1 MTARSSQGI
10 VVMAV
15 FEHDFL
21 ISYAHIDDQALVE
34 GEPGWIAR
42 LHRLLEIRVGQ
53 LLGEQPKIWRD
64 PKLQGNDY
72 FADTILERLPRI
84 AALVSVLSPRYVH
97 SEWCTRELKEFCR
110 ASEKSGGIRI
120 ADKSRIFK
128 VVKTPV
134 PREQHPDEV
143 QPLLGYEFYVVD
155 PQSGRPRELSQA
167 AYGPDAERAFLTKL
181 DDLAYDITKLLEVVK
196 NGKEET
202 AQPQT
207 SKGTVYL
214 AETSFDLR
222 DEREAI
228 KRDLIR
234 NGYEVLPDQP
244 LPLVASDFTQL
255 VRDQLA
261 RCSLAVH
268 LIGHTYGVVPD
279 GASRSL
285 VVLQQELATERSA
298 AGGLSRLI
306 WMAPGLEVED
316 ERQRD
321 FVQHLQTSPEV
332 HAHAELLEV
341 PLEDLKT
348 TIHLKLTPPAAAKSG
363 KEAKSSAKELL
374 RLYLICDQQDLEA
387 TRPVEDFLFDQGFEV
402 TLPMFDDDE
411 AQARSDHEESL
422 CSCDAVLFFYGE
434 AGEPWLRR
442 KLRELQKS
450 AALGREKPLLARG
463 IYVAAP
469 LNPQKE
475 RFRTLE
481 ATVLRESA
489 AGFSPDVFAPL
500 LAEIE
505 AARG

>member
-1 MTARSSQGI
+1 
-10 VVMAV
+10 MAA

-21 ISYAHIDDQALVE
+21 ISYAHLDDESLVE
-34 GEPGWIAR
+34 GEPGWVAR

-53 LLGEQPKIWRD
+53 LLGEKPKIWRD

-72 FADTILERLPRI
+72 FADTIVERFPRV
-84 AALVSVLSPRYVH
+84 AALVSVLSPRYIN

-155 PQSGRPRELSQA
+155 PQTGRPRELFQ
-167 AYGPDAERAFLTKL
+167 AYGPDAERAFLAKL
-181 DDLAYDITKLLEVVK
+181 DDLAYDIAKLLELVK
-196 NGKEET
+196 NGKEVT
-202 AQPQT
+202 RPQA

-214 AETSFDLR
+214 AETSFDMR
-222 DEREAI
+222 DERETI
-228 KRDLIR
+228 KRDLVR

-244 LPLVASDFTQL
+244 LPLYVSDLEEF
-255 VRDQLA
+255 VRGQLA
-261 RCSLAVH
+261 RCTLSVH
-268 LIGHTYGVVPD
+268 LIGQTYGVVPD

-285 VVLQQELATERSA
+285 VVLQQELAAERSA
-298 AGGLSRLI
+298 VSGLTRLI
-306 WMAPGLEVED
+306 WMAPDLAVED
-316 ERQRD
+316 ERQREL
-321 FVQHLQTSPEV
+321 VEYLQTSPAV
-332 HAHAELLEV
+332 HAQAELLQV

-348 TIHLKLTPPAAAKSG
+348 AIHAKLAPPPIRTATRTMRIYVG
-363 KEAKSSAKELL
+363 DVP
-374 RLYLICDQQDLEA
+374 RIYLICDQQDLEA
-387 TRPVEDFLFDQGFEV
+387 TRPLEDFIFNEGFEVMLPLFDQ
-402 TLPMFDDDE
+402 DE
-411 AQARSDHEESL
+411 AQARIDHEESL
-422 CSCDAVLFFYGE
+422 CTCDAVLLFYGE

-450 AALGREKPLLARG
+450 AGLGREKPLLARG

-469 LNPQKE
+469 ITPQKE

-481 ATVLRESA
+481 ATVLHEPA
-489 AGFSPDVFAPL
+489 EKGAPAGLERFLQA
-500 LAEIE
+500 IKK
-505 AARG
+505 ARGTTK

>member
-1 MTARSSQGI
+1 
-10 VVMAV
+10 MAA

-21 ISYAHIDDQALVE
+21 ISYAHLDDESLVE
-34 GEPGWIAR
+34 GEPGWVAR

-53 LLGEQPKIWRD
+53 LLGEKPKIWRD

-72 FADTILERLPRI
+72 FADTIVERFPRV
-84 AALVSVLSPRYVH
+84 AALVSVLSPRYIN

-155 PQSGRPRELSQA
+155 PQTGRPRELFQ
-167 AYGPDAERAFLTKL
+167 AYGPDAERAFLAKL
-181 DDLAYDITKLLEVVK
+181 DDLAYDIAKLLELVK
-196 NGKEET
+196 NGKEVT
-202 AQPQT
+202 RPQA

-214 AETSFDLR
+214 AETSFDMR
-222 DEREAI
+222 DERETI
-228 KRDLIR
+228 KRDLVR

-244 LPLVASDFTQL
+244 LPLYVSDFEGF
-255 VRDQLA
+255 VRGQLA
-261 RCSLAVH
+261 RCTLSVH
-268 LIGHTYGVVPD
+268 LIGQTYGVVPD

-285 VVLQQELATERSA
+285 VVLQQELAAERSA
-298 AGGLSRLI
+298 ASGLTRLI
-306 WMAPGLEVED
+306 WMAPDLAVED
-316 ERQRD
+316 ERQRA
-321 FVQHLQTSPEV
+321 VVEYLQTSPAV
-332 HAHAELLEV
+332 HAQAELLQV

-348 TIHLKLTPPAAAKSG
+348 AIHSKLAPPPSRTATKTMRIYLG
-363 KEAKSSAKELL
+363 DVP
-374 RLYLICDQQDLEA
+374 RLYLICDQQDVEA
-387 TRPVEDFLFDQGFEV
+387 ARPLEDFIFNEGFEVMLPLFDQ
-402 TLPMFDDDE
+402 DE
-411 AQARSDHEESL
+411 AQARVDHEESL
-422 CSCDAVLFFYGE
+422 CTCDAVLLFYGE

-450 AALGREKPLLARG
+450 AGLGREKPLLARG

-469 LNPQKE
+469 ITPQKE

-481 ATVLRESA
+481 ATVLHGPAEGGA
-489 AGFSPDVFAPL
+489 PAGLERFLHA
-500 LAEIE
+500 IKK
-505 AARG
+505 ARGTAK

>member
-1 MTARSSQGI
+1 MT
-10 VVMAV
+10 

-21 ISYAHIDDQALVE
+21 ISYAHLDDQSLVE

-53 LLGEQPKIWRD
+53 LLGEKPKVWRD

-72 FADTILERLPRI
+72 FADTILERFPRI

-110 ASEKSGGIRI
+110 ASEKSGGVRI

-134 PREQHPDEV
+134 PRDQHPAEV

-155 PQSGRPRELSQA
+155 PQTGRPHELSQA
-167 AYGPDAERAFLTKL
+167 YGPEAERAFLAKL
-181 DDLAYDITKLLEVVK
+181 DDLAYDIAKLLELVN
-196 NGKEET
+196 NGKEAAE
-202 AQPQT
+202 PQA
-207 SKGTVYL
+207 SKGKVYL

-222 DEREAI
+222 EEREAV

-234 NGYEVLPDQP
+234 NGYDVLPDEP
-244 LPLVASDFTQL
+244 LPLFVSDFEEF
-255 VRDQLA
+255 VRNQLA
-261 RCSLAVH
+261 RCTLSVH
-268 LIGHTYGVVPD
+268 LIGHRYGVVPD

-285 VVLQQELATERSA
+285 VALQEELAAKRSA
-298 AGGLSRLI
+298 EGGLSRLI
-306 WMAPGLEVED
+306 WMAPDLQVED
-316 ERQRD
+316 ERQREL
-321 FVQHLQTSPEV
+321 VEYLQTSPAV
-332 HAHAELLEV
+332 HAHAELLQI

-348 TIHLKLTPPAAAKSG
+348 AIHSKLTRPENLEPAGTAKTG
-363 KEAKSSAKELL
+363 AGAVT
-374 RLYLICDQQDLEA
+374 RIYLICDSQDVEAARPLE
-387 TRPVEDFLFDQGFEV
+387 DHLFSQGFEV
-402 TLPMFDDDE
+402 TLPLFAEDE
-411 AQARSDHEESL
+411 AEARADHEDSL
-422 CSCDAVLFFYGE
+422 CTCDAVLLFYGQ

-450 AALGREKPLLARG
+450 AGLGREKPLLARG

-469 LNPQKE
+469 VTPQKE

-481 ATVLRESA
+481 ATVLHEPA
-489 AGFSPDVFAPL
+489 AGFSPAALEPFLDQL
-500 LAEIE
+500 Q
-505 AARG
+505 AARRIA

>member
-1 MTARSSQGI
+1 MK
-10 VVMAV
+10 

-21 ISYAHIDDQALVE
+21 ISYAHLDDESLVE
-34 GEPGWIAR
+34 GEPGWIAH

-53 LLGEQPKIWRD
+53 LLGEKPKIWRD

-72 FADTILERLPRI
+72 FADTILERLPKI
-84 AALVSVLSPRYVH
+84 AALVTVLSPRYVQ

-110 ASEKSGGIRI
+110 ATEKSGGLRI

-134 PREQHPDEV
+134 PRERHPDEV

-155 PQSGRPRELSQA
+155 PQTGRPHELFQA
-167 AYGPDAERAFLTKL
+167 HGPDAERGFLAKL
-181 DDLAYDITKLLEVVK
+181 DDLAYDIAKLLEMLH
-196 NGKEET
+196 NGGGT
-202 AQPQT
+202 VQPRA

-228 KRDLIR
+228 KRDLIH

-244 LPLVASDFTQL
+244 LPLFAADFAEL
-255 VRDQLA
+255 VRKQLA
-261 RCSLAVH
+261 RCTLAVH

-285 VVLQQELATERSA
+285 VALQQELAAERSA
-298 AGGLSRLI
+298 AGGLARLI
-306 WMAPGLEVED
+306 WMAPGLQVEE
-316 ERQRD
+316 ERQRE
-321 FVQHLQTSPEV
+321 FVDYLQTSPAV
-332 HAHAELLEV
+332 HAHAELLQI

-348 TIHLKLTPPAAAKSG
+348 TIHSKMAPPPSPTPTKPIRVDTGAVT
-363 KEAKSSAKELL
+363 
-374 RLYLICDQQDLEA
+374 RIYLICDQQDLEA
-387 TRPVEDFLFDQGFEV
+387 IRPLEDLLFNQGFEV
-402 TLPMFDDDE
+402 VLPLFDEDE
-411 AQARSDHEESL
+411 AQARIDHEESL
-422 CSCDAVLFFYGE
+422 CTCDAILLFYGE

-450 AALGREKPLLARG
+450 AGLGRETPLLARG

-469 LNPQKE
+469 TTPQKE

-481 ATVLRESA
+481 ATVLQEP
-489 AGFSPDVFAPL
+489 AGGVSPAVLDPFLKA
-500 LAEIE
+500 IE
-505 AARG
+505 KARGSA